1 MGRPGS
7 RGAPLPRGAT
17 HALSSSGGKVLVT
30 GNITFLQVRNS
41 NLGISCGLKIRLSC
55 RAGFY
60 KEMAQCIG
68 HCGRRG
74 LGVIYLGFKR
84 FGVGLA
90 NPRKNEKHKNRANL
104 ASGPRKS
111 DSTRREAFDRP
122 NESSVA
128 ALGASLVTK
137 QAGRVPQHD

>member
-1 MGRPGS
+1 MI
-7 RGAPLPRGAT
+7 T
-17 HALSSSGGKVLVT
+17 WE
-30 GNITFLQVRNS
+30 ITFLQVRNS
-41 NLGISCGLKIRLSC
+41 NPGISCDLKIRLSY

-90 NPRKNEKHKNRANL
+90 NRRKNEKHTQK
-104 ASGPRKS
+104 
-111 DSTRREAFDRP
+111 
-122 NESSVA
+122 
-128 ALGASLVTK
+128 
-137 QAGRVPQHD
+137 